1 MGKSR
6 KEDRDALRC
15 EGFRDEGCPRSGLEA
30 GEGGRL
36 FNQWVNEHDVGN
48 PTGAAPIFVMDV
60 FEHAFMVDY
69 GLKRADYIA
78 AFFRNVNWKAAEAR
92 L

>member
-1 MGKSR
+1 
-6 KEDRDALRC
+6 
-15 EGFRDEGCPRSGLEA
+15 
-30 GEGGRL
+30 
-36 FNQWVNEHDVGN
+36 
-48 PTGAAPIFVMDV
+48 MDV

-78 AFFRNVNWKAAEAR
+78 AFFRNVNWKATEAR